1 MTDERLIK
9 EAFDSIMDCDEARA
23 VEVFMDAEK
32 SGVDLVTLLTD
43 GYSAGVEH
51 MGELFS
57 RGEVFL
63 PMLISSTK
71 ILKTVMAQFERIMAV
86 AEIKCAGVDYCFFR
100 KRGDKT
106 YIF

>member
-1 MTDERLIK
+1 MTDEKLIK
-9 EAFDSIMDCDEARA
+9 AAFDSIIDCDEAKA

-57 RGEVFL
+57 RGEVYL
-63 PMLISSTK
+63 PRLISSTK
-71 ILKTVMAQFERIMAV
+71 ILKTVMAEFERIIAL
-86 AEIKCAGVDYCFFR
+86 AEIKCAGVDYCFYR
-100 KRGDKT
+100 ETGR
-106 YIF
+106 ISH